1 MPQHLDHHDAELLL
15 KLYDLRR
22 EEKLRAAREWFLGK
36 FQADSADDL
45 MKRYPPGS
53 QENAYFRM
61 VGSFWEMA
69 ASLLNHGLINE
80 DLFFENTGELWA
92 CWNKMEPFVT
102 AMRERSKNPHQ
113 FEHLERAA
121 KKYEA
126 WVENRAPGAIAV
138 RKTMFAQMQAAA
150 AQKK

>member
-1 MPQHLDHHDAELLL
+1 MPQHLDHHDGELLL

-36 FQADSADDL
+36 LQADSVDDFV
-45 MKRYPPGS
+45 KRYPPGS
-53 QENAYFRM
+53 QEEVYWRM
-61 VGSFWEMA
+61 VGSYWEMA

-92 CWNKMEPFVT
+92 CWNKIEPFI
-102 AMRERSKNPHQ
+102 AALRERFKNPHQ
-113 FEHLERAA
+113 FGQIERAA

-126 WVENRAPGAIAV
+126 WMENRAPGAIAV
-138 RKTMFAQMQAAA
+138 RKAMFAQLQAAA